1 MRVEVHRNRGRLKL
15 ATKEQASSLETKRGD
30 DLSCKPCWQAR
41 RACSRDRIALGSRRN
56 ILGSQIHTSIGNDA
70 PEHGVREARSAL
82 RAGAHE
88 LHALAHRRPGLSAQI
103 DDLERRDAKRLAN
116 ASVHTAGLLT
126 VGIDKLVEAAIGC
139 HHTEH
144 KAGRKAG
151 VSAAQLTQLRR
162 GVEAIAG
169 LGSRFLKIRQDIG
182 GNPTRG

>member
-1 MRVEVHRNRGRLKL
+1 MHRYGSRLKL
-15 ATKEQASSLETKRGD
+15 AAKEQASALETKRGN
-30 DLSCKPCWQAR
+30 DLPRKPCRQAR

-56 ILGSQIHTSIGNDA
+56 ILGGQIHPAVGNDA
-70 PEHGVREARSAL
+70 TEHGVREARSAL
-82 RAGAHE
+82 SAGAHE
-88 LHALAHRRPGLSAQI
+88 LHTLTHRRPGLSTQI

-116 ASVHTAGLLT
+116 AGVHTAGLLT

-169 LGSRFLKIRQDIG
+169 IGSAFLKFEQDIE
-182 GNPTRG
+182 GNPARG